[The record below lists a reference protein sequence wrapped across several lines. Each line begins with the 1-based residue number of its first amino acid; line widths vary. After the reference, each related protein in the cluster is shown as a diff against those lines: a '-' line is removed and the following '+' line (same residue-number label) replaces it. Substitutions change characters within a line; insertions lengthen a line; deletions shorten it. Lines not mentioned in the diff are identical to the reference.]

1 MSVSLALD
9 RKDQRYLSLLQE
21 LFSGATVDFT
31 VRLWNGLSLSFG
43 CGAPRFTL
51 VLHHPGTL
59 RRMFWPCNQLTL
71 GEAYIGD
78 DYDIEGD
85 IESCFR
91 LADHLLVGRR
101 GWFEKARCARR
112 LLALPLPKRRG
123 ADGIRLRGKPH
134 SPQRDATAV
143 AYHYNVSNDFYRL
156 WLDPRMVYSC
166 ACFRHPE
173 DSLEQ
178 AQAEKLDYLCRKLR
192 LRKGERLLDI
202 GCGWGGLIRHAARHY
217 GVEAVGITLSQP
229 QADLAN
235 ERIGAEGLA
244 DCCRAEVRDY
254 RSLDRAE
261 SFDKIVS
268 VGMCEHVGRARL
280 SEYFFQAF
288 RLLRRGGVFLN
299 HGITESQTGPS
310 LSGPSFIDSHVF
322 PDSELVPIAE
332 TLLRAEACGFEVRD
346 LESLR
351 EHYALTLQHWIRNLE
366 SRRAEAV
373 RIAGESVYRIWRLYM
388 AGSAHGFRT
397 GRLNVYQAL
406 FVKCAGPCG
415 LPMTRADWYR

>member
-1 MSVSLALD
+1 MSLATWE
-9 RKDQRYLSLLQE
+9 DQRFVLLLQE
-21 LFSGATVDFT
+21 LFSGAAIDFT
-31 VRLWNGLSLSFG
+31 VRLWNGASLAFG

-51 VLHHPGTL
+51 VLNHPGTL

-71 GEAYIGD
+71 GEAYICN

-91 LADHLLVGRR
+91 LADHLLLRRR
-101 GWFEKARCARR
+101 GWFEKARYARR
-112 LLALPLPKRRG
+112 LLALPTPEHRD
-123 ADGIRLRGKPH
+123 AAGIRLGGKLH

-143 AYHYNVSNDFYRL
+143 SYHYNVSNDFYRL

-166 ACFRHPE
+166 AYFRHPE
-173 DSLEQ
+173 DTLEQ
-178 AQAEKLDYLCRKLR
+178 AQEEKLDYLYRKLR

-202 GCGWGGLIRHAARHY
+202 GCGWGGLLRHAARHY
-217 GVEAVGITLSQP
+217 GVEAVGITLSRP

-235 ERIGAEGLA
+235 ERIAGEGLA
-244 DCCRAEVRDY
+244 GRCRVEVRDY
-254 RSLDRAE
+254 RNLNPVE

-268 VGMCEHVGRARL
+268 VGMVEHVGRSRL
-280 SEYFFQAF
+280 SDYFAQAS
-288 RLLRRGGVFLN
+288 RLLRQGGAFLN
-299 HGITESQTGPS
+299 HGITESQTEPS
-310 LSGPSFIDSHVF
+310 LAGPSFIDHYVF
-322 PDSELVPIAE
+322 PDSEVIPIAE
-332 TLLRAEACGFEVRD
+332 TLLRAEACGFEIRD

-366 SRRAEAV
+366 NRRAEAF
-373 RIAGESVYRIWRLYM
+373 RIAGETVYRIWRLYM
-388 AGSAHGFRT
+388 AGTAHGFRT

-406 FVKCAGPCG
+406 FVKCAGPSG